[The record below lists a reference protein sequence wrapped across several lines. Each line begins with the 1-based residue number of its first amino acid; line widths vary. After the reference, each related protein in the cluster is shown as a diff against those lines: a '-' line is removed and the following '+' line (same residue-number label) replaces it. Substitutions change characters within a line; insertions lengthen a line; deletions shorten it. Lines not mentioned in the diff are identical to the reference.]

1 MSVVRYPN
9 YDGKYHRWPLE
20 MIILIKFNQIFE
32 KFYLPLSTMK
42 AQSECSSV
50 VCVVRIELYGSTT
63 AVEI

>member
-1 MSVVRYPN
+1 LVVRYPS
-9 YDGKYHRWPLE
+9 YDGKYHKWPLQ
-20 MIILIKFNQIFE
+20 LHE
-32 KFYLPLSTMK
+32 KNRDEKLLEIYEPLSTIK